1 MPGRT
6 SAVRTG
12 GSARTAPTRAAN
24 ALGPL
29 GRAAAR
35 SVSEHVGAAVPPVG
49 RRAGADQ
56 RSATLRLPYLT
67 ARFEVG
73 PPPAARLVRVG
84 PLPLPLPAPARTAYY
99 LGLGTVAV
107 VGLVGRPV
115 ALAVAAGSYV
125 AGRASTGQATSAN
138 GSGSAGAVGE
148 RRGARA
154 RRGGR
159 TAASRAG
166 SGHDAGGR
174 RRAATI
180 GTARRRG

>member
-1 MPGRT
+1 M
-6 SAVRTG
+6 
-12 GSARTAPTRAAN
+12 
-24 ALGPL
+24 
-29 GRAAAR
+29 
-35 SVSEHVGAAVPPVG
+35 SESVGAAVLPPAG
-49 RRAGADQ
+49 RRAGGTDH
-56 RSATLRLPYLT
+56 RCATLRLPYLT
-67 ARFEVG
+67 ARFEVD
-73 PPPAARLVRVG
+73 PPPAARLLRVG

-125 AGRASTGQATSAN
+125 AGRASTGQPTSAN
-138 GSGSAGAVGE
+138 GSGPAGAVSE

-159 TAASRAG
+159 TTATRAG

-174 RRAATI
+174 RRSATTGI
-180 GTARRRG
+180 APARRRG